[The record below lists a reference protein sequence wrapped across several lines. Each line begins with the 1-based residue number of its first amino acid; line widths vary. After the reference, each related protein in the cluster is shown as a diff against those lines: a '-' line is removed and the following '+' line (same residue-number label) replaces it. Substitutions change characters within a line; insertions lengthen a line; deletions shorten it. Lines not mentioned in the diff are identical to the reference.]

1 MRRLKKNAGL
11 FGKYDGIKQNY
22 RIISKHMIFTLFE
35 IELKVLNFCH
45 IQYWKPLCLVKKK
58 VNLLTCGK
66 AQQNLRKWEKKF
78 YHISY
83 QNKIDYWGCSK
94 TSRIVNNN
102 LACRTWLL
110 FCKLAESIL
119 LGWY

>member
-1 MRRLKKNAGL
+1 MRRLKKNARL

-22 RIISKHMIFTLFE
+22 RIISKHMTCTLFE

-66 AQQNLRKWEKKF
+66 AQRNLRK
-78 YHISY
+78 
-83 QNKIDYWGCSK
+83 
-94 TSRIVNNN
+94 
-102 LACRTWLL
+102 
-110 FCKLAESIL
+110 
-119 LGWY
+119 